1 MAHPPALAP
10 SPAAVRQRR
19 LRERRRRGARTV
31 LVEIDADLLA
41 ALYEMELIDSIEAAD
56 QTALAF
62 GLSMLIAETIE
73 IRRGQI
79 KLNSSRV
86 TARPG
91 ADVKS
96 GV

>member
-1 MAHPPALAP
+1 MRSPT
-10 SPAAVRQRR
+10 PAAVRQRR
-19 LRERRRRGARTV
+19 LRERRRRGVRTA
-31 LVEIDADLLA
+31 LVEIDADLLG

-56 QTALAF
+56 QSALAF
-62 GLSMLIAETIE
+62 ALSMLIAETIE

-91 ADVKS
+91 AGVKS
-96 GV
+96 GN